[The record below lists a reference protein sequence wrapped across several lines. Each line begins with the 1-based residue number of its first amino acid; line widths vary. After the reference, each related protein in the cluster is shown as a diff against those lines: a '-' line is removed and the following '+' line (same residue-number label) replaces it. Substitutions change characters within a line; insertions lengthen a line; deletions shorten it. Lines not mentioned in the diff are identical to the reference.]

1 MSAYDFPYE
10 LEYVDSYEAT
20 LSEPEIIGPVAE
32 GMRAN
37 FYVTGGTLQGPK
49 LNGKLRPVGADWLT
63 VRTDGVAVLDVRATF
78 ETDDGA
84 LIYVSYSGMID
95 MGPDG
100 YQNFIDGNPPP
111 PEGVDIRMTPKFQT
125 SHPDYLWLNRAV
137 CVGIGK
143 GYLDQSRVCYDVYQ
157 IK

>member
-10 LEYVDSYEAT
+10 LEYVASYEAT

-37 FYVTGGTLQGPK
+37 FYVTGGTLRGPR

-84 LIYVSYSGMID
+84 LIYVSYGGMID

-100 YQNFIDGNPPP
+100 YRNFIDGNPPP

-143 GYLDQSRVCYDVYQ
+143 GYLDQSRVCYDVYEVT
-157 IK
+157 